1 MLNNPIHI
9 PAAEFNRVEAI
20 LQGAGPDPA
29 YLPGS
34 DILSGELE
42 CLEGSGYFRVKNNE
56 VDNLTY
62 IHKIYFTI
70 YDSTGTN
77 IHESS
82 HRITSLKD
90 RFVISNRNGTDPRYI
105 QFVNA

>member
-9 PAAEFNRVEAI
+9 PAAEFNRIEAI

-34 DILSGELE
+34 DILSGQLE
-42 CLEGSGYFRVKNNE
+42 CLEGSGYFRVKNNKADDPT
-56 VDNLTY
+56 V
-62 IHKIYFTI
+62 IHKIHFTV
-70 YDSTGTN
+70 YDASGTN

-82 HRITSLKD
+82 HRITSLTD
-90 RFVISNRNGTDPRYI
+90 RFVIGNRTGTDPRHI
-105 QFVNA
+105 QFIKA